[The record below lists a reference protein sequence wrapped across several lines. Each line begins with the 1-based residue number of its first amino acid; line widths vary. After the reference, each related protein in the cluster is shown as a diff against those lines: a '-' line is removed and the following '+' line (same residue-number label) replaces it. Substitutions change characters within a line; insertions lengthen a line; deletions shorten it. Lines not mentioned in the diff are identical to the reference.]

1 MTAHIR
7 MTADGVGVGV
17 AVEVGVGVAVTVT
30 VGVGVA
36 GVVRVGVVVRVYL
49 FGHPVLVSW
58 ATHTIQMYTLFKSPL

>member
-17 AVEVGVGVAVTVT
+17 AVEVAVGVTVRVT
-30 VGVGVA
+30 VGVA
-36 GVVRVGVVVRVYL
+36 GAVRVGVVVRVYL

-58 ATHTIQMYTLFKSPL
+58 ATHTIQMYTLFESPL